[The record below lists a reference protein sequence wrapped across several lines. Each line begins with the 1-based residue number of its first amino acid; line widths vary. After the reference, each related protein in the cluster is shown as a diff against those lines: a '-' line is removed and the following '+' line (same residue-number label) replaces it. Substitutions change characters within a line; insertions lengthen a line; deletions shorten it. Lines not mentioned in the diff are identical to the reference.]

1 MAVGIRFVRP
11 VLHKNLVMTMCQI
24 FSQLGL
30 PKQVSNV
37 VVFVHCNLGYYV
49 LVLHVLQQSFRGFF
63 FAKCLSVRLLNN
75 IVDNICLYKD
85 TRIFELVYNNL
96 Q

>member
-1 MAVGIRFVRP
+1 MHLRLNTATVV
-11 VLHKNLVMTMCQI
+11 KNIM
-24 FSQLGL
+24 
-30 PKQVSNV
+30 
-37 VVFVHCNLGYYV
+37 
-49 LVLHVLQQSFRGFF
+49 VLHVLQQSFRGFF

-96 Q
+96 L